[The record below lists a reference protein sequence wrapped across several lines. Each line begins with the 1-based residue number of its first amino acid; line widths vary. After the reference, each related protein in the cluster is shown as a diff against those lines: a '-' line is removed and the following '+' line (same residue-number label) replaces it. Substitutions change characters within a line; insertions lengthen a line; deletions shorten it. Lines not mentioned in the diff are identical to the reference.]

1 MRLLSGALLSAALWL
16 APAAAGAQP
25 PVWVVKD
32 RDSTI
37 VLFGS
42 VHLLPPGTDFRPQ
55 ALKDAL
61 AQAEDV
67 WFEAPMDAAGLS
79 AATNAALAHAFL
91 PEGRTLSALL
101 TPAGRARL
109 AAIAKSLGVP
119 VEQLD
124 RLQPWYAELTVQEG
138 LFEQMGIKGADGV
151 EEQLWG
157 GLSPKAKRVT
167 LETPEQQ
174 IGFFAEAPMNE
185 QLASLEQ
192 TLKDAP
198 KARTDYQ
205 QLLAAWLGADVHLL
219 EKKVL
224 EPLRKSSPGLYR
236 RVVAQR
242 NANWVAAIDRRLK
255 GKGETLIVVG
265 MGHLIGPD
273 GVPAQLRRRGY
284 QVEGPR

>member
-1 MRLLSGALLSAALWL
+1 MRLLTGAVIAVALSL
-16 APAAAGAQP
+16 APAIAVAQP
-25 PVWVVKD
+25 PVWVIKD
-32 RDSTI
+32 QDSTI
-37 VLFGS
+37 VMFGS

-61 AQAEDV
+61 AHAEDV

-91 PEGRTLSALL
+91 PQGQTLSALL

-109 AAIAKSLGVP
+109 AALAKGLGVP
-119 VEQLD
+119 AEQLD
-124 RLQPWYAELTVQEG
+124 RLQPWYAELAVQEG

-157 GLSPKAKRVT
+157 GLSPTAKRVT

-198 KARTDYQ
+198 KARSDYQ
-205 QLLAAWLGADVHLL
+205 QLLKAWMGADVHML

-273 GVPAQLRRRGY
+273 GVPAQLRRQGY
-284 QVEGPR
+284 EVIGPR

>member
-1 MRLLSGALLSAALWL
+1 MGLKAAALAAALWL
-16 APAAAGAQP
+16 APPAAGAQP

-32 RDSTI
+32 ADSTI
-37 VLFGS
+37 VMFGS

-55 ALKDAL
+55 ALKEAL

-91 PEGRTLSALL
+91 PEGQTLSGLL

-109 AAIAKSLGVP
+109 ATLAKSLGVP
-119 VEQLD
+119 AEQLD

-157 GLSPKAKRVT
+157 GLSPTAKRVT

-174 IGFFAEAPMNE
+174 IGFFAEAPLNE

-198 KARTDYQ
+198 KARSDYQ
-205 QLLAAWLGADVHLL
+205 QLLKAWMGADVHML

-242 NANWVAAIDRRLK
+242 NANWVAAIDKRLK

-273 GVPAQLRRRGY
+273 GVPAQLRRQGY
-284 QVEGPR
+284 EVIGPK

>member
-1 MRLLSGALLSAALWL
+1 MRLLTGAVIAVALWL
-16 APAAAGAQP
+16 APAIAAAQP
-25 PVWVVKD
+25 PVWVIKD
-32 RDSTI
+32 QDSTI
-37 VLFGS
+37 VMFGS

-61 AQAEDV
+61 AHAEDV

-91 PEGRTLSALL
+91 PQGQTLSALL

-109 AAIAKSLGVP
+109 AALAKGLGVP
-119 VEQLD
+119 AEQLD
-124 RLQPWYAELTVQEG
+124 RLQPWYAELTLQEG

-157 GLSPKAKRVT
+157 GLSPTAKRVT

-198 KARTDYQ
+198 KARSDYQ
-205 QLLAAWLGADVHLL
+205 QLLKAWMGADVHML

-273 GVPAQLRRRGY
+273 GVPAQLRRQGY
-284 QVEGPR
+284 EVIGPR